1 MATAPPVG
9 LPGRLLANLLALV
22 SARIELAQIEV
33 EEAAR
38 RALRRVGWLLAVAAC
53 GLLALQ
59 FGGLYLLLSY
69 SVDARLWMVAG
80 LTLTFLLMTLIAIVA
95 CVHLAQTR
103 ERLCRV
109 TRSEIADDIASL
121 RSQHD
126 SR

>member
-1 MATAPPVG
+1 MATATPAG

-22 SARIELAQIEV
+22 SARFELAQIEV

-38 RALRRVGWLLAVAAC
+38 RTLRRVGWLLAVAAS

-69 SVDARLWMVAG
+69 SGDARLWMVAG
-80 LTLTFLLMTLIAIVA
+80 LTLTFLVMTLIAIVA
-95 CVHLAQTR
+95 SVRMARTR
-103 ERLCRV
+103 EPLWQV
-109 TRSEIADDIASL
+109 TRSEIADDLAAL
-121 RSQHD
+121 RSDHD